1 MVSVHS
7 ARGLIRRQI
16 VLIFLTF
23 LSFSSK
29 AYASLLIEPSFIG
42 QKLQTF
48 AKEGLGVDEMQV
60 RVTKHNFAVVKST
73 SYESEYWLMQK
84 KKNYFHNRWNGKQY
98 GITRISSE
106 AISVSEK
113 PLTELNLV
121 KLLWGSASRKWF
133 ISNPFFFRILQPR
146 SRHDLKYYARKA
158 SKTWLVQILW

>member
-29 AYASLLIEPSFIG
+29 TYASLLIEPSFIG

-60 RVTKHNFAVVKST
+60 RVTKLNFAVVKST
-73 SYESEYWLMQK
+73 SYESEYWLTQK
-84 KKNYFHNRWNGKQY
+84 KKTTF
-98 GITRISSE
+98 IIDE
-106 AISVSEK
+106 
-113 PLTELNLV
+113 TENST
-121 KLLWGSASRKWF
+121 G
-133 ISNPFFFRILQPR
+133 
-146 SRHDLKYYARKA
+146 
-158 SKTWLVQILW
+158 

>member
-73 SYESEYWLMQK
+73 SYESEYWLMQQQ
-84 KKNYFHNRWNGKQY
+84 KNYFHNRWNGKQY

-121 KLLWGSASRKWF
+121 KLLWGSASRKRF

-158 SKTWLVQILW
+158 SKTCLVQILW

>member
-73 SYESEYWLMQK
+73 SYESEYWLMPK

-133 ISNPFFFRILQPR
+133 ISNSSFFRILQPR

>member
-84 KKNYFHNRWNGKQY
+84 KNYFHNRWNGKQY

-146 SRHDLKYYARKA
+146 SRHHLKYYARKA

>member
-84 KKNYFHNRWNGKQY
+84 KKTTF
-98 GITRISSE
+98 IIDE
-106 AISVSEK
+106 
-113 PLTELNLV
+113 TENST
-121 KLLWGSASRKWF
+121 G
-133 ISNPFFFRILQPR
+133 
-146 SRHDLKYYARKA
+146 
-158 SKTWLVQILW
+158 